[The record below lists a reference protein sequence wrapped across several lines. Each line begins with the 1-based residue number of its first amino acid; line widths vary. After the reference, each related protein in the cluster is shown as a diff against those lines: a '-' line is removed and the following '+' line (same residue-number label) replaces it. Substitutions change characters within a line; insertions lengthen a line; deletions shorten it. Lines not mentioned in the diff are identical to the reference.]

1 MTTSTATYSAVR
13 PQSKALLPWLFAMS
27 AQQWKA
33 WQAAR
38 RAVRADELTWN
49 MALQDAR
56 MMADLARHVGR
67 CGQALKPGRGL
78 RRPWVD
84 PLPQATAPAVAFL
97 WVASRDA
104 IKKGACSASSF

>member
-13 PQSKALLPWLFAMS
+13 PQSKALLPWLFAMA

-49 MALQDAR
+49 MALQR
-56 MMADLARHVGR
+56 
-67 CGQALKPGRGL
+67 L
-78 RRPWVD
+78 R
-84 PLPQATAPAVAFL
+84 A
-97 WVASRDA
+97 
-104 IKKGACSASSF
+104 

>member
-13 PQSKALLPWLFAMS
+13 PQSKALFPWLFAMA

-56 MMADLARHVGR
+56 MMADLSRAMS
-67 CGQALKPGRGL
+67 
-78 RRPWVD
+78 
-84 PLPQATAPAVAFL
+84 ATAAK
-97 WVASRDA
+97 R
-104 IKKGACSASSF
+104 